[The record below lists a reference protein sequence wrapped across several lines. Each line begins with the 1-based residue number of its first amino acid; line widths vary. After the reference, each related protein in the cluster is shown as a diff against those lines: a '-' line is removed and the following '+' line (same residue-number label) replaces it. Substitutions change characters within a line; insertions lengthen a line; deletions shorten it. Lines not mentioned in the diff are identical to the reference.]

1 MKDNREVIKLV
12 PLITQLGISMMVP
25 IFLCVVA
32 GIWIDNRFGTYFIIP
47 LIILGMLAGYWHCY
61 LILKKYLKDDED
73 DEL

>member
-47 LIILGMLAGYWHCY
+47 LIILGMLAGYRNCY
-61 LILKKYLKDDED
+61 LILKKYLKDDE
-73 DEL
+73 L

>member
-47 LIILGMLAGYWHCY
+47 LIILGMLAGYRNCY